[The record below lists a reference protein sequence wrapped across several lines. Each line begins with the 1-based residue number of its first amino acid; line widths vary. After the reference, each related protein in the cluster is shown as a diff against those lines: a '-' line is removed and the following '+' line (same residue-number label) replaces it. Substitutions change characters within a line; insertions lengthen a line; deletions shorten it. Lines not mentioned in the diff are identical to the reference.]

1 MIDVCMR
8 RCVCLRGFPLTDWSD
23 LLVEIVT
30 EEGLVSPDLCII
42 LSSVLGVLHTDVL
55 YNIITADPSDEEIL
69 PYSEPKWMFTFG
81 H

>member
-1 MIDVCMR
+1 M
-8 RCVCLRGFPLTDWSD
+8 CLRGFPLTDWSD
-23 LLVEIVT
+23 LLVEIAT

-42 LSSVLGVLHTDVL
+42 LISVLGVLHTDVL
-55 YNIITADPSDEEIL
+55 NNIRTADLSGEEIL